1 MYDDYNDFEDDQPVR
16 RIKSNIKQQTLGKRI
31 LEDAQ
36 SYLDQISQGEHTFL
50 INILRE
56 LAQQDEYFNVWAD

>member
-1 MYDDYNDFEDDQPVR
+1 MYDDYDDFEDDQPVR

-36 SYLDQISQGEHTFL
+36 SYLGQISQG
-50 INILRE
+50 
-56 LAQQDEYFNVWAD
+56 

>member
-1 MYDDYNDFEDDQPVR
+1 MYDDYDDYEDDQPVT

-36 SYLDQISQGEHTFL
+36 SYLEQISQGEHTFL
-50 INILRE
+50 IETLRD
-56 LAQQDEYFNVWAD
+56 LAQQDE